1 MVSVL
6 VKRENL
12 AELCKC
18 LNSDVTTIHFPKKVY
33 QLNIKQQ
40 NPMLNIQ
47 FLSNM
52 TRGNTQGEYPLIRK
66 KKVKKNEREKL

>member
-1 MVSVL
+1 MQVS
-6 VKRENL
+6 KFTCDN
-12 AELCKC
+12 
-18 LNSDVTTIHFPKKVY
+18 NPFPKKLY

-52 TRGNTQGEYPLIRK
+52 TRGNTQYPLIRK
-66 KKVKKNEREKL
+66 KVKKNEKRNFNF